1 MQIQQECHRRGI
13 TRLCHFTQSRNLA
26 HILGDCTGIL
36 SRKNL
41 EASDL
46 PHNPTDP
53 DRYDGCDHLVC
64 CSLEYPNVYYF
75 AKVREQDHLFKD
87 WVVLLI
93 KPHFLW
99 KPGTKFCPCNAATA
113 RGAYIR
119 HGFGSFS
126 SMFAQTVPGIR
137 FSRPPNHLPCCPTN
151 IQAEVL
157 VPDPIGLEDITA
169 IVVADEDQAKR
180 EICRANLQG
189 LTIDKQILI
198 IPDFFNKNRLARAI
212 QNGNRVTERSFNNGG
227 RHGQ

>member
-1 MQIQQECHRRGI
+1 
-13 TRLCHFTQSRNLA
+13 
-26 HILGDCTGIL
+26 
-36 SRKNL
+36 
-41 EASDL
+41 
-46 PHNPTDP
+46 
-53 DRYDGCDHLVC
+53 
-64 CSLEYPNVYYF
+64 
-75 AKVREQDHLFKD
+75 
-87 WVVLLI
+87 
-93 KPHFLW
+93 
-99 KPGTKFCPCNAATA
+99 
-113 RGAYIR
+113 
-119 HGFGSFS
+119 
-126 SMFAQTVPGIR
+126 MFAQTVPGIR